1 MFAIMVNMEESFS
14 WKSIFFG
21 VFFSLLVLAIAYWL
35 IAPRDYT
42 FFTQDKSDKLAEFH
56 KTRVVGRQNGQ
67 TVWELNAGSG
77 WTDKAQE
84 ITYLTDVR
92 QGKLYNKKGQLV
104 LHGLR
109 APSARA
115 WRHSE
120 IVEATGGVNAYLDI
134 GKFTREPKKEADWLR
149 MTGAVI
155 KYLPAEKRSELAGK
169 ITLTQ
174 HDSVIRAGR
183 VAIDHERKSANLQ
196 GNIRLTRRDSDIVA
210 ETLEYFGETEAL
222 KAAGRITLR
231 LKESRTRTLIKCDRA
246 DLSVDLDRDIDLAG
260 SVEVA
265 QGKKLS
271 LAGAGTYSRRRQQL
285 LLRDGTRTVLEKAAN
300 EIKPETARQ
309 LDSPE
314 QKKLLRQKTVIAAR
328 EMVFSLQTG
337 DARATG
343 SVEVTQQGREAR
355 SDSAFYDDKLETLA
369 LSGNVHLKRGEEWL
383 SCQQVVISVKN
394 ETFEARGV
402 REARFNL

>member
-1 MFAIMVNMEESFS
+1 MEESFS

-21 VFFSLLVLAIAYWL
+21 VFFSLLVLAVAYWL

-42 FFTQDKSDKLAEFH
+42 FFTQDKSDRLAEFH
-56 KTRVVGRQNGQ
+56 QTRVVGRQDGQ

-169 ITLTQ
+169 ITLAQ

-260 SVEVA
+260 NVEVT

-314 QKKLLRQKTVIAAR
+314 QKRLLRQKTVIAAR
-328 EMVFSLQTG
+328 EMVFSLKTG

-369 LSGNVHLKRGEEWL
+369 LSGNVYLKRGEEWL
-383 SCQQVVISVKN
+383 SCRQVIISVKN

-402 REARFNL
+402 QEAKFNL